1 MNLFFFSPYSYTQP
15 LPQCLRYSEIY
26 QPYASLGPS
35 VREISYLSEFR
46 IILPVCSVSLPL
58 LPLLLGNNEAFP
70 FILISRPLSLTK
82 LIVSPSRSYIF
93 LPDCP
98 SYLFS
103 NPLYPALTPSLFA
116 DHDTLPIATSF
127 SGILPESLCFKVS
140 FCISLRALTHIFHTL
155 FSFPFLV
162 LSGKA

>member
-1 MNLFFFSPYSYTQP
+1 M
-15 LPQCLRYSEIY
+15 RYSEIY
-26 QPYASLGPS
+26 RPYASLGPS

-82 LIVSPSRSYIF
+82 LIVSPFRSHIF

-103 NPLYPALTPSLFA
+103 NPLYPALAPSLFA
-116 DHDTLPIATSF
+116 DHDTLPTATSF